1 MIAEYDLVA
10 LTHDLDA
17 AGLVTGDTGVV
28 VMIHGDGAAF
38 EVEFMT
44 GSGETLAVE
53 TLGRSA
59 IRPLD
64 RGEIR
69 HARALAA

>member
-1 MIAEYDLVA
+1 MIAEYDIVV

-17 AGLVTGDTGVV
+17 AGLLAGDTGTVV
-28 VMIHGDGAAF
+28 LVHADGAAF

-53 TLGRSA
+53 TLDRA
-59 IRPLD
+59 AVRPL
-64 RGEIR
+64 RQREIL
-69 HARALAA
+69 HVRALAA